1 MRGRAGSAARLPNSG
16 GGRWQARAAPTVPVS
31 LAIHW
36 ASMRH
41 ISFRTVRPQ
50 KRGPSGPVA
59 VRPSLD
65 LVGAALRRSPMAL
78 QMLGDRWSLL
88 ILRDAFLGA
97 CRFSEFYRLT
107 GAPSGT
113 LAARLKTLVQQGVM
127 YRNPVG
133 TRHDQFEYLLTG
145 RGLNL
150 ADFALC
156 IWTWEHKWGGD
167 SGLPAGLEHLS
178 CGKLT
183 TPTTVCRHCRKDVAV
198 ENVQVESGPG
208 IAARLPG
215 RDVSRLRE
223 PNRLRVGPDVNRMFY
238 RVIDVF
244 GDRWSSRLLA
254 AFFMGVRRF
263 ADLGAAT
270 GVATNI
276 LSARL
281 RRLVKFSIVVRS
293 SIGGEWGY
301 DLTPAGLDLFHA
313 VLAVHKWSDRW
324 AAGPSGSPLALRHV
338 TCGELV
344 DTSVVCSS
352 CADPLEL
359 HELELRVSR
368 EQRRPEKKAK
378 ARRRAVGT

>member
-1 MRGRAGSAARLPNSG
+1 
-16 GGRWQARAAPTVPVS
+16 
-31 LAIHW
+31 
-36 ASMRH
+36 
-41 ISFRTVRPQ
+41 VRPQ
-50 KRGPSGPVA
+50 KREPSGPVA
-59 VRPSLD
+59 ARPPLD
-65 LVGAALRRSPMAL
+65 LVAAALRRSPMAL

-97 CRFSEFYRLT
+97 RRFSDFYRLT

-133 TRHDQFEYLLTG
+133 NRLDQFEYRLTG

-150 ADFALC
+150 GDFALC
-156 IWTWEHKWGGD
+156 IWAWEHKWGGD
-167 SGLPAGLEHLS
+167 SGLPAGLEHRP
-178 CGKLT
+178 CGNLT
-183 TPTTVCRHCRKDVAV
+183 TPTTLCRHCGNGVTAADVRF
-198 ENVQVESGPG
+198 ESGPG
-208 IAARLPG
+208 IASRLPG
-215 RDVSRLRE
+215 RDISRLRDS
-223 PNRLRVGPDVNRMFY
+223 NRLRVGPDVNRMFH

-263 ADLGAAT
+263 DDLGAAT
-270 GVATNI
+270 GIATNI
-276 LSARL
+276 LSDRL
-281 RRLVKFSIVVRS
+281 RRLARFGIVVRS

-313 VLAVHKWSDRW
+313 VLAVHKWSNRW
-324 AAGPSGSPLALRHV
+324 AAGPSGSALALRHV
-338 TCGELV
+338 TCGELL

-359 HELELRVSR
+359 HDLELRPSR
-368 EQRRPEKKAK
+368 EQRRPGEKAK